1 MMINWICISGCKV
14 HECGSAWKIRLELHE
29 IVKFFAQAGI
39 TEIVELCNLS
49 RPCSLLLGQ
58 YKDPAIADIPIEELI
73 EKVDGFVR
81 VFPGRRVGQRREED
95 PKRPTIAHAMVM
107 TVAAETAVA
116 AASGI
121 GARICVLETAIDP
134 INDVGNESL
143 YYHPGNILLDTEGES
158 NSSSRIILYD
168 ERSKTYYWYGEY
180 KDGPTYHA
188 HKKAAAWVSILTVM
202 M

>member
-1 MMINWICISGCKV
+1 MSFSVLGCKV

-58 YKDPAIADIPIEELI
+58 YKDFSTIENPNWRKPNREVLMVLLDSVPW
-73 EKVDGFVR
+73 E
-81 VFPGRRVGQRREED
+81 REED

-121 GARICVLETAIDP
+121 DAGICVFDDTYFFPGQKTAMDP

-143 YYHPGNILLDTEGES
+143 YYHPDNIWLDTKGES
-158 NSSSRIILYD
+158 NSSLRIILYD

-188 HKKAAAWVSILTVM
+188 HKRQQLGLAF
-202 M
+202 